1 MPTTGC
7 LLVIRLKREISN
19 VMVEVPALKGRKP
32 QCFSDLLKVKSS
44 PEFFPIEMSLG
55 EREFFE

>member
-1 MPTTGC
+1 
-7 LLVIRLKREISN
+7 
-19 VMVEVPALKGRKP
+19 MVEVPALKGRKP